1 MSNIIIAIDIIEYC
15 PLSFDF
21 EDFKFIFSHNNQV
34 FGDEISFLSKNK
46 IIKKMEFEQKDIIF
60 LVKAI
65 KRDSLIGHF
74 NFIIPYDNILSKKAQ
89 IFEKEYIVNM
99 NDSTK
104 RILSINNLDL
114 KLKIHC
120 DINYINKESNKK
132 NKQKI
137 SVNINKKG
145 KNFQKENNSIINK
158 NYVYTKTFH
167 KNKNI
172 EKLNKSQLNKEEIKK
187 SANNNKNKLIYNK
200 PRNFTNRKISKNL
213 KKTSNSENEKD
224 DSFEVE
230 EELVKELQNIDNKS
244 SKLEPNLVKEN
255 PFENISKMNDINEM
269 ISLTKNNIIKLLT
282 YQQDCN
288 TKLRNLIDNYDKY
301 YKLLKKYCQKYA
313 NNIKKLKILEK
324 MQKMNTIQKSLNSN
338 SLISNLSEI
347 IKIKNNEIDLLKE
360 ISDNHNDLEDN
371 SFEENLNINEIE
383 ENKKNELNKNKHN
396 YNLLCDLLK
405 NCITYYEK
413 NENIKKIVPKF
424 ILEKYDLDSSINND
438 SFKNDNYLDTSLADN
453 EEITSEIKNEED
465 NNIQKLKY
473 VETKLNDELD
483 IELNNSL
490 KEFYKNNKNIPIIK
504 FKKIHDNNY
513 NYGKIQIIVIEEGD
527 MVKIK
532 DDNGIFPLN
541 KFLQKNSIIQN
552 K

>member
-34 FGDEISFLSKNK
+34 FEDEISFLSKNK

-200 PRNFTNRKISKNL
+200 PRNFTNRK
-213 KKTSNSENEKD
+213 T
-224 DSFEVE
+224 
-230 EELVKELQNIDNKS
+230 
-244 SKLEPNLVKEN
+244 
-255 PFENISKMNDINEM
+255 
-269 ISLTKNNIIKLLT
+269 
-282 YQQDCN
+282 
-288 TKLRNLIDNYDKY
+288 
-301 YKLLKKYCQKYA
+301 
-313 NNIKKLKILEK
+313 
-324 MQKMNTIQKSLNSN
+324 
-338 SLISNLSEI
+338 
-347 IKIKNNEIDLLKE
+347 
-360 ISDNHNDLEDN
+360 
-371 SFEENLNINEIE
+371 
-383 ENKKNELNKNKHN
+383 
-396 YNLLCDLLK
+396 
-405 NCITYYEK
+405 
-413 NENIKKIVPKF
+413 
-424 ILEKYDLDSSINND
+424 
-438 SFKNDNYLDTSLADN
+438 
-453 EEITSEIKNEED
+453 
-465 NNIQKLKY
+465 
-473 VETKLNDELD
+473 
-483 IELNNSL
+483 
-490 KEFYKNNKNIPIIK
+490 
-504 FKKIHDNNY
+504 
-513 NYGKIQIIVIEEGD
+513 
-527 MVKIK
+527 
-532 DDNGIFPLN
+532 
-541 KFLQKNSIIQN
+541 
-552 K
+552 